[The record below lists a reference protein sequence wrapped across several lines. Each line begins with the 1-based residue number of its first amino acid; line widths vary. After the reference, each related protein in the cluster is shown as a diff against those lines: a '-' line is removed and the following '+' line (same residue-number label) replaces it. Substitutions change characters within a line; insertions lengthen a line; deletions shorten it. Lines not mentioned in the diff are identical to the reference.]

1 MLEGL
6 FGRGKNK
13 SQDAQPN
20 KKKPD
25 ERASKPAHKNNTQR
39 TNHQARKPDTRKPVR
54 NNTHR
59 RPQRQ
64 HTSAHRGKK
73 TLRIV
78 PLGGLEEVGRNMMMF
93 EYGDDIMIIDAGLQF
108 PEADM
113 LGVDYVLPN
122 VSYLEKNK
130 HKIRGMI
137 ITHGHLDHIGGIPH
151 ILPKIGNPP
160 IYGLRLTMGLIENR
174 LREFGLNR
182 SARLHTMKDDSKMK
196 LGVFECE
203 FFRVNHSIPDCAG
216 VHIKTPVG
224 NIVHTG
230 DFKFDFNPVGTDQP
244 ADLSQIARYG
254 GEGVLALF
262 ADSTNA
268 SKPGKTLSENEIGA
282 NLEELIKNAQGRII
296 IASFS
301 TLLSR
306 VAQVIKS
313 AIKHKRK
320 IFVSGRSMV
329 NNIDI
334 AQKLGYINVPKG
346 TITKLGRG
354 IKNYKDH
361 QVLVLTTGSQGETL
375 SALTR
380 MAFGEHPHLDIKKG
394 DTVVFSSTPIPGNEN
409 SIVNVI
415 NNLCI
420 KQARVVTND
429 HMDIHTSGHAHQ
441 EDLKLMYQLV
451 KPKYLIPVHGM
462 MYMRTS
468 HKQLAMDNGFE
479 EHQIHLVDN
488 GDILEATPGR
498 VVKSRQKIPAPP
510 VIVDGLGVG
519 DLGTRVMQERKTM
532 SNSGVVVLT
541 FKVQGKDR
549 TLVGKP
555 GVATRG
561 FVYMDESK
569 EILEKASAYA
579 LEVYNKITQKEKVI
593 NNVKVKVAM
602 ELSQF
607 FHKRLGR
614 EPLVMPLIIP
624 T

>member
-1 MLEGL
+1 MLKKFL
-6 FGRGKNK
+6 GRNK
-13 SQDAQPN
+13 DKESSQGQSAQQN
-20 KKKPD
+20 KKSSSQSPAPKHKPHTQQ
-25 ERASKPAHKNNTQR
+25 RRGNNNKRHTQ
-39 TNHQARKPDTRKPVR
+39 
-54 NNTHR
+54 NNSH
-59 RPQRQ
+59 
-64 HTSAHRGKK
+64 HSHRGAKNA
-73 TLRIV
+73 LRVV

-93 EYGDDIMIIDAGLQF
+93 EYGNDIILIDAGLQF

-130 HKIRGMI
+130 HKIKALI

-160 IYGLRLTMGLIENR
+160 IYGLRLTMGLIEAR
-174 LREFGLNR
+174 LREFGLNK
-182 SARLHTMKDDSKMK
+182 SARLHTIKPENKMK
-196 LGVFECE
+196 FGPFECQ

-224 NIVHTG
+224 NIIHTG
-230 DFKFDFNPVGTDQP
+230 DFKFDFNPVGEDMP
-244 ADLSQIARYG
+244 ADLSQIARFG

-268 SKPGKTLSENEIGA
+268 SKPGKTLSENEIGE
-282 NLEELIKNAQGRII
+282 NLEELIKTAQGRII

-306 VAQVIKS
+306 VAQVIQS

-329 NNIDI
+329 NNIEI

-346 TITKLGRG
+346 TITKLGRD

-361 QVLVLTTGSQGETL
+361 QILVLTTGSQGESL

-380 MAFGEHPHLDIKKG
+380 MAFGEHPHLEIKKG
-394 DTVVFSSTPIPGNEN
+394 DTVVFSSTPIPGNES

-420 KQARVVTND
+420 KEARVVTND

-462 MYMRTS
+462 MYMRTA
-468 HKQLAMDNGFE
+468 HKQLAMNNGFE
-479 EHQIHLVDN
+479 DHQVHLVDN
-488 GDILEATPGR
+488 GDILEMTPGR
-498 VVKSRQKIPAPP
+498 VVKSSQKIPAPP

-541 FKVQGKDR
+541 LKVKGKER

-569 EILEKASAYA
+569 EILEKASEYA
-579 LEVYNKITQKEKVI
+579 VTAYNKIIEKETVV
-593 NNVKVKVAM
+593 NNVKLKVSM
-602 ELSQF
+602 ELAQF

-614 EPLVMPLIIP
+614 EPLIMPLIIP
-624 T
+624 I